1 MLTAAQLQRRFPL
14 VRLPPDYTA
23 VLNREAGVLHATKAV
38 SMMLA
43 LARSRGAVV
52 RDRTQVLNVQPLD
65 DGRVEVR
72 PPRTPHRRRKRTPRC
87 WCV

>member
-52 RDRTQVLNVQPLD
+52 R
-65 DGRVEVR
+65 
-72 PPRTPHRRRKRTPRC
+72 
-87 WCV
+87 